1 MAAVL
6 AFNSQAVLA
15 AEASLQTADSAH
27 AQSLAGSFTEA
38 ERTAIEGIV
47 HDYLVNHPEVMYE
60 VMAKLEQDQ
69 RNKAQALLEETAEM
83 LRTDKLTPSRGS
95 AGAKHYLIE
104 FYDYNCG
111 YCKVVREL
119 TEKLASEH
127 QMQAVY
133 IEFPILSPESV
144 QAAMAGL
151 ALYQLQPEKYFLYQ
165 KDLMEQGKKVTSI
178 DDIKAAVERAG
189 ADWEAVREKAQSP
202 EVQQQ
207 LKHNLEI
214 GQRLGI
220 TGTPFFIIDGK
231 VLRGAVRDYAALEG
245 MLEP

>member
-6 AFNSQAVLA
+6 AFNSAVEA
-15 AEASLQTADSAH
+15 ADAPAASFSD
-27 AQSLAGSFTEA
+27 AQRSE
-38 ERTAIEGIV
+38 IEGIV

-69 RNKAQALLEETAEM
+69 RNKAQVLLEETADM
-83 LRTDKLTPSRGS
+83 LRADELTPKKGS
-95 AGAKHYLIE
+95 ADAKHYLIE

-111 YCKVVREL
+111 YCKVVRQL
-119 TEKLASEH
+119 TEKLAAEH
-127 QMQAVY
+127 NMQAVY
-133 IEFPILSPESV
+133 IEFPILSKESV

-151 ALYQLQPEKYFLYQ
+151 ALYSIDPDKYFVYQ
-165 KDLMEQGKKVTSI
+165 KDLMEQGKKVSSTA
-178 DDIKAAVERAG
+178 DIKGAVERAG
-189 ADWEAVREKAQSP
+189 ADWDAVQQKAQST
-202 EVQQQ
+202 EIQNQ

-231 VLRGAVRDYAALEG
+231 VLRGAVRDYSALEG
-245 MLEP
+245 MLEN